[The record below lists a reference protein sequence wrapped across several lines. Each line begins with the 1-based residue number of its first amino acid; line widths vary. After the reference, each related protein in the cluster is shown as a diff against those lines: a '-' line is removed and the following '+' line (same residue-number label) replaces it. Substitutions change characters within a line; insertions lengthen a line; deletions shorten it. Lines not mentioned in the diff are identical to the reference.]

1 MDEVK
6 TLNWIS
12 VLIEGMMGLVTKR
25 LYQATLPSD
34 FTKRLYQATL
44 PSDFTKRLYQATTY
58 RRCYELFMIL

>member
-12 VLIEGMMGLVTKR
+12 VLIEGKMGLVIKR
-25 LYQATLPSD
+25 LYQATLSSD
-34 FTKRLYQATL
+34 FI
-44 PSDFTKRLYQATTY
+44 KRLYQATTY

>member
-34 FTKRLYQATL
+34 FTKRLRTEGVMSFL
-44 PSDFTKRLYQATTY
+44 
-58 RRCYELFMIL
+58 